1 MSSLKPRIT
10 KPRITAQI
18 AGRALH
24 PLLRPFAVG
33 YFLTACAA
41 DLVYTQASVF
51 VRHSVPE
58 FADITEWLLIAGLVM
73 AVLAAVVAL
82 IDLLGERQ
90 FRTLPDLR
98 MYAAG
103 GALVMALELYNLHIR
118 LAAGADA
125 ITSTGVIL
133 SVAASIVLLATPSQ
147 NWARMYRHAN

>member
-1 MSSLKPRIT
+1 MTPR

-51 VRHSVPE
+51 VHHSVPE
-58 FADITEWLLIAGLVM
+58 FADITEWLLIAGLAM
-73 AVLAAVVAL
+73 AALAAVMAL
-82 IDLLGERQ
+82 IDLWGERQ
-90 FRTLPDLR
+90 FRALPDLR

-103 GALVMALELYNLHIR
+103 SALAVALEVYNLHLR
-118 LAAGADA
+118 QSVGAEA
-125 ITSTGVIL
+125 ITSTGLVL
-133 SVAASIVLLATPSQ
+133 SLAASMVLLATPWQ
-147 NWARMYRHAN
+147 GWARLYR

>member
-1 MSSLKPRIT
+1 MTSR
-10 KPRITAQI
+10 KPRITAKI

-58 FADITEWLLIAGLVM
+58 FAGITEWLLIAGLVM
-73 AVLAAVVAL
+73 AVLAAIVAA

-90 FRTLPDLR
+90 FRSIPDLR

-103 GALVMALELYNLHIR
+103 GALVMALEVYNLHIR
-118 LAAGADA
+118 MAAGADA
-125 ITSTGVIL
+125 ITTTGLVL
-133 SVAASIVLLATPSQ
+133 SLAAAIVLLATPSQ
-147 NWARMYRHAN
+147 NWARMYR

>member
-73 AVLAAVVAL
+73 AMLAAVVAL
-82 IDLLGERQ
+82 VDLMGERR

-103 GALVMALELYNLHIR
+103 GALVMALEVYNLHIR

-125 ITSTGVIL
+125 ITPTGLVL
-133 SVAASIVLLATPSQ
+133 SLAASLVLLATPSQ
-147 NWARMYRHAN
+147 SWARMYR

>member
-1 MSSLKPRIT
+1 MTPLKPRIT
-10 KPRITAQI
+10 ATIF
-18 AGRALH
+18 GRALH

-33 YFLTACAA
+33 YFFTACAA

-73 AVLAAVVAL
+73 AVLAAVVAT

-90 FRTLPDLR
+90 FRAIPDLR

-103 GALVMALELYNLHIR
+103 SALVMALEVYNLHIR
-118 LAAGADA
+118 QAMGADA
-125 ITSTGVIL
+125 ITPTGLIL
-133 SVAASIVLLATPSQ
+133 SLAASVVLLATPTR
-147 NWARMYRHAN
+147 NWARMYR

>member
-1 MSSLKPRIT
+1 MKPG
-10 KPRITAQI
+10 KPRITATI

-33 YFLTACAA
+33 YFFTACAA

-73 AVLAAVVAL
+73 AVLATVVAL

-90 FRTLPDLR
+90 FRSLPDLR

-103 GALVMALELYNLHIR
+103 SALVMALEVYNLHIR
-118 LAAGADA
+118 MAVGADA
-125 ITSTGVIL
+125 ITPTGLFL
-133 SVAASIVLLATPSQ
+133 SLAASIVLLATPSQ
-147 NWARMYRHAN
+147 SWARMYR

>member
-1 MSSLKPRIT
+1 MTSG

-24 PLLRPFAVG
+24 PLLRPFAVA

-51 VRHSVPE
+51 VHHSVPE

-90 FRTLPDLR
+90 FRAIPDLR

-103 GALVMALELYNLHIR
+103 GALVMALELYNLHVRQTVGAEALTSSGLILS
-118 LAAGADA
+118 LAATA
-125 ITSTGVIL
+125 
-133 SVAASIVLLATPSQ
+133 VLLATPTR
-147 NWARMYRHAN
+147 NWALMYR

>member
-1 MSSLKPRIT
+1 MTLH

-33 YFLTACAA
+33 YFFSACAA

-82 IDLLGERQ
+82 LDLWGERQ
-90 FRTLPDLR
+90 FRALPDLR

-103 GALVMALELYNLHIR
+103 SALVMALDVYNLHLRQSI
-118 LAAGADA
+118 GA
-125 ITSTGVIL
+125 
-133 SVAASIVLLATPSQ
+133 
-147 NWARMYRHAN
+147 

>member
-1 MSSLKPRIT
+1 MKPG
-10 KPRITAQI
+10 KPRITAKI

-73 AVLAAVVAL
+73 AVLAAVVAV

-90 FRTLPDLR
+90 FRALPDLR

-103 GALVMALELYNLHIR
+103 SALVMALEVYNLHLR
-118 LAAGADA
+118 LSIGADA
-125 ITSTGVIL
+125 ITPTGVIL
-133 SVAASIVLLATPSQ
+133 SLAAALVLLVTPSQ
-147 NWARMYRHAN
+147 NWARMYR

>member
-1 MSSLKPRIT
+1 MTPQ

-33 YFLTACAA
+33 YFFAACAA

-58 FADITEWLLIAGLVM
+58 FAEITEWLLIAGLVM
-73 AVLAAVVAL
+73 AVLAAVMAVV
-82 IDLLGERQ
+82 DLWGERQ
-90 FRTLPDLR
+90 FRDLPDLR

-103 GALVMALELYNLHIR
+103 SALVMALEVYNLHLR
-118 LAAGADA
+118 QSVGAEA
-125 ITSTGVIL
+125 ITSTGLIL
-133 SVAASIVLLATPSQ
+133 SLSASIVLLATPWQ
-147 NWARMYRHAN
+147 NWARLYR

>member
-1 MSSLKPRIT
+1 MSSLKPLVA

-41 DLVYTQASVF
+41 DLIYTQASVF

-58 FADITEWLLIAGLVM
+58 FAGITEWLLIAGLVM
-73 AVLAAVVAL
+73 AVLAAVVAV

-103 GALVMALELYNLHIR
+103 GALVMALEIYNLDIR

>member
-1 MSSLKPRIT
+1 MTSG

-51 VRHSVPE
+51 VHHSVPE

-73 AVLAAVVAL
+73 AVLAAIVAV
-82 IDLLGERQ
+82 IDLLGDRQ
-90 FRTLPDLR
+90 FRALPDLR

-103 GALVMALELYNLHIR
+103 GALVMALEVHNLHLR
-118 LAAGADA
+118 LSIGADA

-133 SVAASIVLLATPSQ
+133 SLAAALVLLATPSQ
-147 NWARMYRHAN
+147 SWARMYH

>member
-1 MSSLKPRIT
+1 MTPP

-33 YFLTACAA
+33 YFITACAA
-41 DLVYTQASVF
+41 DLVYTQANVF

-73 AVLAAVVAL
+73 AVLAAVMAL
-82 IDLLGERQ
+82 IDLWGEQQ
-90 FRTLPDLR
+90 FRALPDLR

-103 GALVMALELYNLHIR
+103 SALVMALEVYNLHLR
-118 LAAGADA
+118 QSVGADA
-125 ITSTGVIL
+125 ITSTGLVL
-133 SVAASIVLLATPSQ
+133 SLAASIVLLATPWQ
-147 NWARMYRHAN
+147 NWAKLYR

>member
-1 MSSLKPRIT
+1 MTPG

-90 FRTLPDLR
+90 FRAIPDLR

-103 GALVMALELYNLHIR
+103 GALVMALEVYNLHIR
-118 LAAGADA
+118 QAMGAEA

-133 SVAASIVLLATPSQ
+133 SLAATAVLLATPTR
-147 NWARMYRHAN
+147 NWARMYR